1 MCFLFPLGAVLMRGN
16 AGALTERHNEVR
28 STGKA
33 TVIRDGLDALR
44 GGEQLLLCG
53 AQTHGLQKLMRC
65 NGLVFLKLTHIVAG
79 AERSALR
86 QVLDGK
92 RLIRVIVRH
101 IVGRVLNGD
110 LEIAFFLFPE
120 HKHEQNEQLV
130 DRQGNNM
137 RIGLVLVHRDHDA
150 ADTFLNLG
158 IASGGQD
165 EPMRIENK
173 MCIGRAAAACKVEPA
188 HADRCEGVIAVRFS
202 AVKQN
207 QAAGTGSAC
216 FTAVGDRQFAFI
228 YNKHLADIKVIALH
242 TVCFVAMVAACVRNM
257 VQVRRGKGICIV
269 VIAYRICQ
277 NTHIIKHNWCQLL
290 FVPYHDIKM
299 LSFAF
304 LIQLYQKMILMKS
317 IIF

>member
-1 MCFLFPLGAVLMRGN
+1 MLFI
-16 AGALTERHNEVR
+16 
-28 STGKA
+28 STGYGTDAGVMPVLLRKA
-33 TVIRDGLDALR
+33 IMKCEALEKPQLSAMVSIFCEVVSSCCLAALR
-44 GGEQLLLCG
+44 RTVCK
-53 AQTHGLQKLMRC
+53 KLMRC
-65 NGLVFLKLTHIVAG
+65 CRLVLLKLTHIVAG

-86 QVLDGK
+86 QVLDGE

-110 LEIAFFLFPE
+110 LEIAFFLFSE
-120 HKHEQNEQLV
+120 HEQNEQLV

-137 RIGLVLVHRDHDA
+137 RIGLVQVHRDHDA

-165 EPMRIENK
+165 EPVRIENK

-216 FTAVGDRQFAFI
+216 SPR
-228 YNKHLADIKVIALH
+228 
-242 TVCFVAMVAACVRNM
+242 
-257 VQVRRGKGICIV
+257 
-269 VIAYRICQ
+269 
-277 NTHIIKHNWCQLL
+277 
-290 FVPYHDIKM
+290 
-299 LSFAF
+299 
-304 LIQLYQKMILMKS
+304 
-317 IIF
+317 